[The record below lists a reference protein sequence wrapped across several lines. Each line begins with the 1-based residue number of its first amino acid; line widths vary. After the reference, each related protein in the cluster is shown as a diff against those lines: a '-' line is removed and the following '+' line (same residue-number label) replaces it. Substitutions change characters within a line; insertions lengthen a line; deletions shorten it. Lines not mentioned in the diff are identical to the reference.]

1 MSIQSSAKTDNRV
14 AAQSGNYRK
23 PFSGKDMAFLISF
36 LFLRTTKA
44 FQFMNTLLL

>member
-23 PFSGKDMAFLISF
+23 PFSGKDIKSTVAF
-36 LFLRTTKA
+36 
-44 FQFMNTLLL
+44 